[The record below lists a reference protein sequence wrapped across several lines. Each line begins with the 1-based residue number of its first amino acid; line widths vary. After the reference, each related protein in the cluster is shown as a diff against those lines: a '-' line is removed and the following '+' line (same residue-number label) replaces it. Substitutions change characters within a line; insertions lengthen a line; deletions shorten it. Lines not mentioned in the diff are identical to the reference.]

1 MGANTTAYFLLAD
14 RRRAA
19 QVAEAVS
26 LILESDPQGCVA
38 VFDDAGDPMPEG
50 ALELHERVAY
60 RQRRG
65 VKESPGAAAVAALAS
80 LPTIF
85 PRATHYRRCLPHN
98 PLGVGYTIKAG
109 DAKRLAE
116 LWKGRAIPGA
126 EFEMALKSLPVGVEL
141 IGLPAEFQI
150 PTEKDYAEFR
160 RDGYRL
166 EPVSSDPL
174 RVDAIMTVATGR
186 VAGDL
191 ERFLTTA
198 CYHHPGVPI
207 YVICDEEAYHAG
219 LAITRGSDV
228 FGGGFYLPHI
238 TEKNSRDWLD
248 HADLI
253 KHAAYWQ
260 PGAIAWK
267 MKGALALYDLGRVQE
282 GQGLLVADSDIVF
295 NGDARAEEFPGCDCA
310 LSPGYCWA
318 DRRTGERDTWL
329 NAGMV
334 LARRRDFW
342 ERWLALYRRGIG
354 EFYEQGCLQW
364 LLQEYRCG
372 FFSWRHNWGSWRAEQ
387 PHDALS
393 LHIRATME
401 HSHLGGKALQAEA
414 RKAFDRAKAGLL
426 ARRDATTAE
435 EVVALVRAAEVD
447 TGAPSNLPQPMLSTK
462 RRFPTRPRDRQE
474 PTRIQINH
482 AETMSDNASPT
493 GIKETSELLVA
504 LITGAKTAHEVMAD
518 GKVNLADA
526 ARIAAAG
533 PALLR
538 GFLGIQHVDD
548 EVRDLDAGEV
558 ARLSALVTREA
569 GDLPEGYAKKA
580 AEIFA
585 DILPGLRSFLGIFAK
600 SGEGEG
606 DDQEPE
612 VRKAQPVTE
621 GAIDAVEG

>member
-26 LILESDPQGCVA
+26 LILESDPQGYVA

-50 ALELHERVAY
+50 MLEVLERVAY

-65 VKESPGAAAVAALAS
+65 VKASPGAAAVAALAS

-109 DAKRLAE
+109 AE
-116 LWKGRAIPGA
+116 KAIVEHWKGKSIPRD
-126 EFEMALKSLPVGVEL
+126 ELEMIHAVVTLEEWLPDD
-141 IGLPAEFQI
+141 FQI
-150 PTEKDYAEFR
+150 PTEKNYAAFR

-198 CYHHPGVPI
+198 RYHHPGVPI
-207 YVICDEEAYHAG
+207 YVICDKETFEKG
-219 LAITRGSDV
+219 LELATVNSAFGVV
-228 FGGGFYLPHI
+228 FVPCI
-238 TEKNSRDWLD
+238 TEENSRDWRD

-253 KHAAYWQ
+253 KHADYWQ

-267 MKGALALYDLGRVQE
+267 MKGALRLYEQGVIHE

-295 NGDARAEEFPGCDCA
+295 NGDARSEEFPGCDCA

-364 LLQEYRCG
+364 LLQEYRAG

-401 HSHLGGKALQAEA
+401 HGHLGGKALQAEA
-414 RKAFDRAKAGLL
+414 RKAFDRAKAGLGL
-426 ARRDATTAE
+426 S
-435 EVVALVRAAEVD
+435 RAAEVD

-462 RRFPTRPRDRQE
+462 RRFPTRQRDRQE

-482 AETMSDNASPT
+482 AETMSDNASPNT

-612 VRKAQPVTE
+612 VRKAEPVTE
-621 GAIDAVEG
+621 GDIDAVEG